1 MKAESPV
8 AEYDAG
14 SKKVE
19 EDFFDLMMAIDPVI
33 NKSRIVSAF
42 ERAKII
48 HENKI
53 AISAEFHESV
63 TTIYELLLELGV
75 IEKKKDGYV
84 LFRK

>member
-1 MKAESPV
+1 MRA
-8 AEYDAG
+8 ARRL
-14 SKKVE
+14 KK
-19 EDFFDLMMAIDPVI
+19 DFFDLMMAIDPVS
-33 NKSRIVSAF
+33 NKSRVVSAF

-53 AISAEFHESV
+53 AIGTEFHESV